1 MLRKFE
7 KVLENVLK
15 VEKVEKVEKS
25 WGSIRECQKSRK

>member
-15 VEKVEKVEKS
+15 VEKVEKS
-25 WGSIRECQKSRK
+25 WGNIRECQKSRE